1 MAYFVTKALSISS
14 FRVHFEELG
23 THGQDCGLVPS
34 LSSSSF
40 PPTTSS
46 DKLFSGFMIGRSPE
60 NKCIFNT
67 THSSFD
73 KPNLSQ
79 IHGFEGRGMITG
91 ATGNVTLPAQGRAA
105 RGRAAR
111 LRGNVQFPP
120 CLQRHWKIAVHF
132 CGTSRGFWGFSS
144 YPSDLYFK
152 EN

>member
-14 FRVHFEELG
+14 FQVHFEEPG
-23 THGQDCGLVPS
+23 THGQDCGLVPL

-40 PPTTSS
+40 PTTTSS

-79 IHGFEGRGMITG
+79 IHGFEGRRNDNRCHGKRYPASPVQSSMGTG
-91 ATGNVTLPAQGRAA
+91 SQVARKCTISTMSSKTLENSCALPWYLPRVLG
-105 RGRAAR
+105 
-111 LRGNVQFPP
+111 
-120 CLQRHWKIAVHF
+120 LQQL
-132 CGTSRGFWGFSS
+132 SQ
-144 YPSDLYFK
+144 
-152 EN
+152 

>member
-105 RGRAAR
+105 RGGGQVAR
-111 LRGNVQFPP
+111 KCTISTMSSKTLENSCALLWYLPRVLG
-120 CLQRHWKIAVHF
+120 LQQL
-132 CGTSRGFWGFSS
+132 SQ
-144 YPSDLYFK
+144 
-152 EN
+152 